1 MKILGPRV
9 LENSGRSSEI
19 ESVFIQSLMIFIV
32 GIVLLIHVEGK
43 KIHPSLV
50 ECIVDFRDHSFEFPI
65 CRV

>member
-9 LENSGRSSEI
+9 LENSGRTAEI
-19 ESVFIQSLMIFIV
+19 ENVSIQSLVIVIV
-32 GIVLLIHVEGK
+32 GIALLIHVEGK

-65 CRV
+65 CRI